1 MPAEAGK
8 YVCLIASLLCPH
20 KLRSH
25 FISSSSTR
33 GKHQTSLCG
42 TRAPTQE
49 KESLL
54 LKHSQRWLRER
65 ESYSPRMSTESNPAE
80 HTSVS
85 QAWSHTGFQ
94 MFEEGRGYLWGMS
107 IFELICIQAN
117 QYFILPTSSCNV
129 FYSCNTILW
138 MLANISVHLYGENKT
153 F

>member
-1 MPAEAGK
+1 MPVEAGK

-20 KLRSH
+20 KLRTH

-54 LKHSQRWLRER
+54 LKHSQRWRREKGNQILT
-65 ESYSPRMSTESNPAE
+65 RMSTESNPVE

-94 MFEEGRGYLWGMS
+94 MFEEGRGYLWG

-117 QYFILPTSSCNV
+117 QYFILPTSPCNV
-129 FYSCNTILW
+129 FYSCNAILW
-138 MLANISVHLYGENKT
+138 ILILKAQIPMEKIRQ